1 MKWYFAPLLAVALI
15 AASIQTALPVNST
28 TTAYTAKIATLLPKE
43 ARNNGKL
50 GVVVKSLT
58 SGETIYEHN
67 AQSLF
72 IPASNEKIITSVAAL
87 SLLKRDYRFRTEFYS
102 GGGISK
108 GVLHGGLYVKGY
120 GDPTF
125 GEPHLGFIVY
135 QLKKRGVNEIK
146 DGITV
151 DDTYFSKTRRAEGWK
166 DEWDDDF
173 YSPPISALSFNYNT
187 IEVKVTGT
195 KSGQRP
201 YVSILPEGSDITII
215 NNAVTSSKKGGVLTT
230 DWRDDQTIVVAGR
243 VRSKASVLLKIPVQN
258 PTILTGNMLKSA
270 LEEAGIKVSG
280 PVVEGDVPR
289 WATLFYTHYSD
300 PLSTIITEYL
310 KNSVNIIGENLIKT
324 LAAEFRGVPGSWE
337 NGSSVISEFLNNI
350 GIKDGFRVV
359 DGSGLSLLNRVS
371 PKTLTEVLSYAYEN
385 RIIASDFIDS
395 LPIAGVD
402 GTLKKRFRESDVQGR
417 VMAKTGYL
425 NNVRAL
431 SGYVFTKQGDV
442 LVFSILDNG
451 LGWKTKEFQSS
462 LLSELVGCCGAGVAG
477 NPTIN

>member
-1 MKWYFAPLLAVALI
+1 MKWYFAPILAVVFFAV
-15 AASIQTALPVNST
+15 SDRTALSVNSAT
-28 TTAYTAKIATLLPKE
+28 TTYSAKIATLVPKE

-58 SGETIYEHN
+58 SGETIFEHN

-87 SLLKRDYRFRTEFYS
+87 SLLKRDYRFKTEFYS
-102 GGGISK
+102 GGGVSK

-120 GDPTF
+120 GDPTL

-135 QLKKRGVNEIK
+135 QLKKRGIAEIR

-151 DDTYFSKTRRAEGWK
+151 DDSYFSRIRRAVGWK
-166 DEWDDDF
+166 QEWTDDF

-187 IEVKVTGT
+187 IEVKVSSSG
-195 KSGQRP
+195 SGQRP
-201 YVSILPEGSDITII
+201 SVTILPEGSNITIV
-215 NNAVTSSKKGGVLTT
+215 NNAVTSSKQGILTT
-230 DWRDDQTIVVAGR
+230 TWSNDQTIVVGGR
-243 VRSKASVLLKIPVQN
+243 IRPKATVILKIPVQN
-258 PTILTGNMLKSA
+258 PTLLTGNILKNA
-270 LEEAGIKVSG
+270 LEEAGIKVTG
-280 PVVEGDVPR
+280 PVIAGEVPR

-300 PLSTIITEYL
+300 PLSSIITEYL

-324 LAAEFRGVPGSWE
+324 LGAEFKSIPGSWE
-337 NGSSVISEFLNNI
+337 NGSLVVSEFLNGI

-371 PKTLTEVLSYAYEN
+371 PRTLTDVLSYAYTN
-385 RIIASDFIDS
+385 RVIAPDFIDS

-402 GTLKKRFRESDVQGR
+402 GTLKKRFKQSDVQGR

-451 LGWKTKEFQSS
+451 LGWKTKEFQNS
-462 LLSELVGCCGAGVAG
+462 LLTELVGCCGAGIVQ
-477 NPTIN
+477 NSTVN

>member
-1 MKWYFAPLLAVALI
+1 MKWYFAPILAVVFFAV
-15 AASIQTALPVNST
+15 SDRTALSVNSAT
-28 TTAYTAKIATLLPKE
+28 TTYSAKIATLVPKE

-58 SGETIYEHN
+58 SGETIFEHN

-87 SLLKRDYRFRTEFYS
+87 SLLKRDYRFKTEFYS
-102 GGGISK
+102 GGGVSK

-120 GDPTF
+120 GDPTL

-135 QLKKRGVNEIK
+135 QLKKRGIAEIR

-151 DDTYFSKTRRAEGWK
+151 DDSYFSRIRRAVGWK
-166 DEWDDDF
+166 QEWTDDF

-187 IEVKVTGT
+187 IEVKVSSSG
-195 KSGQRP
+195 SGQKPSVTIR
-201 YVSILPEGSDITII
+201 PEGSNLTIV
-215 NNAVTSSKKGGVLTT
+215 NNAVTSSKRGILTT
-230 DWRDDQTIVVAGR
+230 TWSNDQTIVVGGR
-243 VRSKASVLLKIPVQN
+243 IRPKATVILKIPVQN
-258 PTILTGNMLKSA
+258 PTLLTGNILKNA
-270 LEEAGIKVSG
+270 LEEAGIKVTG
-280 PVVEGDVPR
+280 PVIAGEVPR

-300 PLSTIITEYL
+300 PLSSIITEYL

-324 LAAEFRGVPGSWE
+324 LGAEFKSIPGSWE
-337 NGSSVISEFLNNI
+337 NGSLVVSEFLNGI

-371 PKTLTEVLSYAYEN
+371 PRTLTDVLSYAYTN
-385 RIIASDFIDS
+385 RVIASDFIDS

-402 GTLKKRFRESDVQGR
+402 GTLKKRFKQSDVQGR

-451 LGWKTKEFQSS
+451 LGWKTKEFQNS
-462 LLSELVGCCGAGVAG
+462 LLTELVGCCGAGIVQ
-477 NPTIN
+477 NSTVN

>member
-1 MKWYFAPLLAVALI
+1 MKWYYAPLLAVTLLAV
-15 AASIQTALPVNST
+15 SIQTALSVNTS

-67 AQSLF
+67 AQNLF

-87 SLLKRDYRFRTEFYS
+87 SLLKRDYRFKTEFYS
-102 GGGISK
+102 GGGISN

-135 QLKKRGVNEIK
+135 QLKKRGINEIK

-166 DEWDDDF
+166 EEWSDDF
-173 YSPPISALSFNYNT
+173 YSPPISALSFNYNI
-187 IEVKVTGT
+187 IEVKVTAA
-195 KSGQRP
+195 KSGQKP
-201 YVSILPEGSDITII
+201 YVTILPEGSNITII
-215 NNAVTSSKKGGVLTT
+215 NNAVTSSKQGVLTT
-230 DWRDDQTIVVAGR
+230 DWKDDQTVIVAGR
-243 VRSKASVLLKIPVQN
+243 IRPKASVLLKIPVQN
-258 PTILTGNMLKSA
+258 PTILTGNVLKSA

-280 PVVEGDVPR
+280 PVVEGGVPR
-289 WATLFYTHYSD
+289 WATIFYTHYSD
-300 PLSTIITEYL
+300 PLSMVITEYL

-324 LAAEFRGVPGSWE
+324 LGAEYTGTPGSWE
-337 NGSSVISEFLNNI
+337 NGSTVVSQFLNNI
-350 GIKDGFRVV
+350 GIKDGFKVV

-371 PKTLTEVLSYAYEN
+371 PQTLTEVLSYAYSN
-385 RIIASDFIDS
+385 RLIASDFIDS

-451 LGWKTKEFQSS
+451 LGWKTKEFQSN
-462 LLSELVGCCGAGVAG
+462 LLSELVGCCGSGVVG
-477 NPTIN
+477 NSTVN

>member
-1 MKWYFAPLLAVALI
+1 MKWYFVPILAVILVAVSDRIALS
-15 AASIQTALPVNST
+15 ANSAT
-28 TTAYTAKIATLLPKE
+28 TTYSAKIATLVPKE

-58 SGETIYEHN
+58 SGETLFEYN

-87 SLLKRDYRFRTEFYS
+87 SLLKRDYRFKTEFYS
-102 GGGISK
+102 GGGVSK
-108 GVLHGGLYVKGY
+108 GILHGGLYVKGY
-120 GDPTF
+120 GDPTL

-135 QLKKRGVNEIK
+135 ELKKRGIAEIR
-146 DGITV
+146 DGIIV
-151 DDTYFSKTRRAEGWK
+151 DDSYFSRIRRAVGWK
-166 DEWDDDF
+166 QEWTDDF

-187 IEVKVTGT
+187 IEVKVSSSG
-195 KSGQRP
+195 SGQKP
-201 YVSILPEGSDITII
+201 SVAILPEGSNISII
-215 NNAVTSSKKGGVLTT
+215 NSAVTSSKQGVLTT
-230 DWRDDQTIVVAGR
+230 TWSNDQTIVVGGKI
-243 VRSKASVLLKIPVQN
+243 RSRATVILKIPVQN
-258 PTILTGNMLKSA
+258 PTLLTGNILKNA
-270 LEEAGIKVSG
+270 LEEAGIKVTG
-280 PVVEGDVPR
+280 PVIAGEVPR
-289 WATLFYTHYSD
+289 WASLFYTHYSD
-300 PLSTIITEYL
+300 PLSSIITEYL

-324 LAAEFRGVPGSWE
+324 LGAEFKSIPGSWE
-337 NGSSVISEFLNNI
+337 NGSLVISEFLNRI

-371 PKTLTEVLSYAYEN
+371 PRTLTDVLSYAYTN
-385 RIIASDFIDS
+385 RVIASDFIDS

-402 GTLKKRFRESDVQGR
+402 GTLKKRFRQSDVQGR

-462 LLSELVGCCGAGVAG
+462 LLTELVGCCEAGTAQGSTV
-477 NPTIN
+477 N

>member
-1 MKWYFAPLLAVALI
+1 M
-15 AASIQTALPVNST
+15 
-28 TTAYTAKIATLLPKE
+28 
-43 ARNNGKL
+43 
-50 GVVVKSLT
+50 
-58 SGETIYEHN
+58 
-67 AQSLF
+67 
-72 IPASNEKIITSVAAL
+72 
-87 SLLKRDYRFRTEFYS
+87 
-102 GGGISK
+102 
-108 GVLHGGLYVKGY
+108 
-120 GDPTF
+120 
-125 GEPHLGFIVY
+125 
-135 QLKKRGVNEIK
+135 
-146 DGITV
+146 
-151 DDTYFSKTRRAEGWK
+151 EGR
-166 DEWDDDF
+166 DDF

-187 IEVKVTGT
+187 IEVKVAAS

-201 YVSILPEGSDITII
+201 YVSILPEGSNIAII
-215 NNAVTSSKKGGVLTT
+215 NRAVTSSKQGVLTT
-230 DWRDDQTIVVAGR
+230 DWQDDRTLIVAGR
-243 VRSKASVLLKIPVQN
+243 VRPKASVVLKIPVQN

-270 LEEAGIKVSG
+270 LQEAGIKVSG
-280 PVVEGDVPR
+280 QVVEGNVPK

-300 PLSTIITEYL
+300 PLSSIITEYL

-324 LAAEFRGVPGSWE
+324 LAAEFKGVPGSWE

-350 GIKDGFRVV
+350 GIKDGFKVV

-371 PKTLTEVLSYAYEN
+371 PKTLTDVLIYAYTN

-462 LLSELVGCCGAGVAG
+462 LLSELVGCCGSGAAG
-477 NPTIN
+477 NSSIN

>member
-1 MKWYFAPLLAVALI
+1 MKWYFVPILAVVLVAVSDRIVLS
-15 AASIQTALPVNST
+15 ANSAT
-28 TTAYTAKIATLLPKE
+28 TTYSAKIATLVPKE

-50 GVVVKSLT
+50 GVIVKSLT
-58 SGETIYEHN
+58 SGETLFEYN

-87 SLLKRDYRFRTEFYS
+87 SLLKRDYRFKTEFYS
-102 GGGISK
+102 GGGVSK
-108 GVLHGGLYVKGY
+108 GTLHGGLYVKGY
-120 GDPTF
+120 GDPTL

-135 QLKKRGVNEIK
+135 ELKKRGIAEIR
-146 DGITV
+146 DGIIV
-151 DDTYFSKTRRAEGWK
+151 DDSYFSRVRRAVGWK
-166 DEWDDDF
+166 QEWTDDF

-187 IEVKVTGT
+187 IEVKVSSSG
-195 KSGQRP
+195 SGQKP
-201 YVSILPEGSDITII
+201 SVTILPEGSNISII
-215 NNAVTSSKKGGVLTT
+215 NNAVTSSKQGVLTT
-230 DWRDDQTIVVAGR
+230 TWSNDQTIVVGGKI
-243 VRSKASVLLKIPVQN
+243 RSKATVILKIPVQN
-258 PTILTGNMLKSA
+258 PTLLTGNILKNA
-270 LEEAGIKVSG
+270 LEEAGIKVTG
-280 PVVEGDVPR
+280 PVIAGEVPK

-300 PLSTIITEYL
+300 PLSSIITEYL

-324 LAAEFRGVPGSWE
+324 LGAEFKSIPGSWE
-337 NGSSVISEFLNNI
+337 NGSLVISEFLNGI

-371 PKTLTEVLSYAYEN
+371 PRTLTDVLSYAYTN
-385 RIIASDFIDS
+385 RVIASDFVDS

-402 GTLKKRFRESDVQGR
+402 GTLKKRFKQSDVQGR

-451 LGWKTKEFQSS
+451 LGWKTKEFQNS
-462 LLSELVGCCGAGVAG
+462 LLTELVGCCGAGTVQDSTV
-477 NPTIN
+477 N

>member
-1 MKWYFAPLLAVALI
+1 MKWYFAPLLAVTLI
-15 AASIQTALPVNST
+15 AVSIQTALSVNSST
-28 TTAYTAKIATLLPKE
+28 STYTARIATMLPKE

-72 IPASNEKIITSVAAL
+72 IPASNEKIITSVASL
-87 SLLKRDYRFRTEFYS
+87 SLLKRDYRFKTEFSS

-120 GDPTF
+120 GDPTL
-125 GEPHLGFIVY
+125 GEPHIGFIVY
-135 QLKKRGVNEIK
+135 ELKKRDIKEIK

-151 DDTYFSKTRRAEGWK
+151 DDSYFSRTRRAEGWK
-166 DEWDDDF
+166 EEWTDDF

-187 IEVKVTGT
+187 IEVKVASS
-195 KSGQRP
+195 KSGQKP
-201 YVSILPEGSDITII
+201 SVSILPEGSGIAII
-215 NNAVTSSKKGGVLTT
+215 NNAVTSTKQGVLTT
-230 DWRDDQTIVVAGR
+230 TWKDDQTIIVGGR
-243 VRSKASVLLKIPVQN
+243 IRPKSSVLLKIPVQN
-258 PTILTGNMLKSA
+258 PTLLTGNVFKNA
-270 LEEAGIKVSG
+270 IEEAGIKVSG
-280 PVVEGDVPR
+280 PVVAGDVPR
-289 WATLFYTHYSD
+289 WATVFYTHYSD
-300 PLSTIITEYL
+300 PLSAIITEYN

-324 LAAEFRGVPGSWE
+324 LGAEFRGAPGSWE
-337 NGSSVISEFLNNI
+337 SGSSVISEFLNGI

-371 PKTLTEVLSYAYEN
+371 PKTLTEVLSYAYTN

-402 GTLKKRFRESDVQGR
+402 GTLKKRFRQSDVQGR

-451 LGWKTKEFQSS
+451 LGWKTKEFQNN
-462 LLSELVGCCGAGVAG
+462 LLSELVGCCVPGAAG
-477 NPTIN
+477 NSTIN

>member
-1 MKWYFAPLLAVALI
+1 MLAVMLV
-15 AASIQTALPVNST
+15 AASIPTASSATST
-28 TTAYTAKIATLLPKE
+28 ATAYSAKIETLLPKE

-50 GVVVKSLT
+50 GVLVKSLT

-67 AQSLF
+67 AQNLF
-72 IPASNEKIITSVAAL
+72 IPASNEKIITSVASL
-87 SLLKRDYRFRTEFYS
+87 SLLKRDYRFKTEFYS
-102 GGGISK
+102 GGGLSK

-120 GDPTF
+120 GDPTL

-135 QLKKRGVNEIK
+135 EIKKRGIKEIK

-151 DDTYFSKTRRAEGWK
+151 DDSYFSGTRRAEGWK
-166 DEWDDDF
+166 EEWTDDF

-187 IEVKVTGT
+187 IEVKVTAS
-195 KSGQRP
+195 KSGQKP
-201 YVSILPEGSDITII
+201 TITILPEGSNIAIV
-215 NNAVTSSKKGGVLTT
+215 NGAVTSSKQGVLTT
-230 DWRDDQTIVVAGR
+230 TWKDEQTIIVGGR
-243 VRSKASVLLKIPVQN
+243 IRSKASVLLKIPVQN
-258 PTILTGNMLKSA
+258 PTLLTGNILKNA
-270 LEEAGIKVSG
+270 LEEAGVKVSG
-280 PVVEGDVPR
+280 PVVMGEVPK
-289 WATLFYTHYSD
+289 WATIFFTHYSD
-300 PLSTIITEYL
+300 PLSSIITEYL

-324 LAAEFRGVPGSWE
+324 LAAEFKGAPGSWE
-337 NGSSVISEFLNNI
+337 NGSSVISEFLNRI

-371 PKTLTEVLSYAYEN
+371 PETLTDVLSYAYTN
-385 RIIASDFIDS
+385 RVIASDFIDS

-402 GTLKKRFRESDVQGR
+402 GTLKKRFRQSDVQGR

-451 LGWKTKEFQSS
+451 LGWKTKEFQSN
-462 LLSELVGCCGAGVAG
+462 LLSELVGCCVAG
-477 NPTIN
+477 AIGNSTVN